1 MKINGF
7 HFEQFPPIERNKDG
21 SLIHLSLKDWWA
33 VKHLIRE
40 HCCHLDPDGNC
51 LLLDDGDACI
61 CPQLISQSLICK
73 YLRRAVLPADPSL
86 YADVMQVTPGKRC
99 LLCNTPIF
107 STSNAAKYCPA
118 CAQKERRRRD
128 AERKRKAGI
137 TLRK

>member
-1 MKINGF
+1 MT
-7 HFEQFPPIERNKDG
+7 D
-21 SLIHLSLKDWWA
+21 
-33 VKHLIRE
+33 LIRMDSGQFRRVKQQIQRLCANCD
-40 HCCHLDPDGNC
+40 HGNC

-61 CPQLISQSLICK
+61 CPQLLSQSLICK

-107 STSNAAKYCPA
+107 SASNAAKYCPA